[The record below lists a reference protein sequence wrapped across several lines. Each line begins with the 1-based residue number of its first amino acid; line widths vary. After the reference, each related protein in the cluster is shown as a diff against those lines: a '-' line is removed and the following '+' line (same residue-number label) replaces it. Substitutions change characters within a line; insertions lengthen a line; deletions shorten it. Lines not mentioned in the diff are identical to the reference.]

1 MVLLYS
7 LKEESIKK
15 AEAEYSELVTK
26 CNQAK
31 LEANLTK
38 TKVK

>member
-1 MVLLYS
+1 M
-7 LKEESIKK
+7 KK
-15 AEAEYSELVTK
+15 AEEEYRELVTK

-31 LEANLTK
+31 LEANLTR

>member
-1 MVLLYS
+1 M
-7 LKEESIKK
+7 KEESIKK
-15 AEAEYSELVTK
+15 AEEEYAELVAK